1 MKLKSTGSVT
11 AAVTGRTTQ
20 RSLVIAV
27 LAVTSILSGAL
38 VHAHG
43 GKHSAAPAGPVTA
56 EERAAFEA
64 ARPVFERHCVR
75 CHTRSG
81 RKAKAKSLAH
91 LTMDRY
97 PFGGHHA
104 TEAGEIIRRVLGAGP
119 DKKAPTMPS
128 DDTGAVTGDAL
139 AKVLAWA
146 DVFDRAHGGRRA
158 PAPHHH

>member
-1 MKLKSTGSVT
+1 MTV
-11 AAVTGRTTQ
+11 AVTGSSAQ
-20 RSLVIAV
+20 RRLVIA
-27 LAVTSILSGAL
+27 LLIAMAALSGAA

-43 GKHSAAPAGPVTA
+43 GKHSAAPAGPVTP
-56 EERAAFEA
+56 EERAAFDA
-64 ARPVFERHCVR
+64 ARPVFERHCFR
-75 CHTRSG
+75 CHTKSG

-119 DKKAPTMPS
+119 DRKAPTMPS
-128 DDTGAVTGDAL
+128 DDKGAVTGDEL

-146 DVFDRAHGGRRA
+146 DAFDRAHGGKKA